1 MKQAILN
8 ICLTNIK
15 KDNPHF
21 SETKIDELRYGLEGI
36 YLTLTKLVV
45 ILAITLI
52 LGIAKE
58 FIIFCLVY
66 NVIRCFAFGL
76 HAKNS
81 ISCLIIS
88 SFIFVVFPY
97 LSLVLIIPLY
107 IKICLGVCCMASIIL
122 YAPADTYKRP
132 LVNRKKRLKFKFL
145 SCVITIVYIVL
156 SLTIKNNF
164 LANTFLLAL
173 VVEVMLI
180 LPITYK
186 ALKLPYNNYKNYHP
200 ETIN

>member
-1 MKQAILN
+1 
-8 ICLTNIK
+8 
-15 KDNPHF
+15 
-21 SETKIDELRYGLEGI
+21 
-36 YLTLTKLVV
+36 
-45 ILAITLI
+45 
-52 LGIAKE
+52 
-58 FIIFCLVY
+58 
-66 NVIRCFAFGL
+66 
-76 HAKNS
+76 
-81 ISCLIIS
+81 
-88 SFIFVVFPY
+88 
-97 LSLVLIIPLY
+97 
-107 IKICLGVCCMASIIL
+107 MASIIL